1 MHPFLSDDTSVTKIN
16 GKLCLVRPSRRKVRS
31 SSSYDLGHVLSIGYD
46 LLSEVFDGTAFRM
59 DKDKAEAEA
68 EKISV
73 LHHGP
78 HGRDPNPM
86 APAMQAPPQPGV
98 YQQGNRQLVLLPK
111 VPTGHGHPPMMHQGH
126 FGYPQQPFMYGGQP
140 QMVPMMGNMGFGS
153 FNSQHDKPAA
163 AAASAATPTSIT
175 VTQHL
180 CANCGNLRSKKY
192 QAAHPL
198 EAGDTAPVSFCKKC
212 EREFRSTDS
221 EVEVELPTK
230 KSRRHFRKVQ
240 REKNFKKV
248 VYEKVMFPVIHI
260 CAQCGNPRSR
270 KYQATHPINAG
281 EAPPV
286 SYCGKCQKE
295 VTSSEDSD
303 PSAGSEGETVT
314 YVNKGRNA
322 HDADR
327 NYYRDRR
334 IKVCVETVGS
344 VFIAAYYELY
354 TDAFKNTLKGT
365 NQHHNLE
372 LDGEYGSNAS
382 KVMPPKPHLPKL
394 LRELIFGQKVREST
408 PVEEYIVITDKSIDQ
423 GRKKGR
429 QNQRPDKGDGDE
441 LPQSPLV
448 VIREP
453 IRRRSSE
460 LLPEGARRSRSSA
473 RRKTRHGQAQPHSE
487 RYEYDSQESS
497 DLDGLAEKAYREYLS
512 DGTPLHERNRSPRR
526 SRHTSPKS
534 QGSRRKVSAEILK
547 EDLSEDSLAKFRETA
562 SNRRRERAN
571 LPPQNTRSAHPEIQE
586 ELSSLRDDEMLVVT
600 ERYVYRPQKSTSTVG
615 ELREERVDRGRKPR
629 RDSQKLISQN
639 DLAEYFPDEWSRAR
653 SRIGRHTNYQRIR
666 PRDLDGAVLPSGQGT
681 SEASVDQ
688 QSYHEGLYQLAVHT
702 WTNSNIKPGTN
713 IQPLLP
719 PAPTPPS
726 VSTATSGSVDT
737 YSYSSRDTVEYP
749 SAQRPRVYRNSRLP
763 GEYLPSSDSGSSLG
777 IALPEMPT
785 RQRSPLRTRRD
796 SHRYRPPYVRDAN
809 SGGSEGARV
818 SSRSR
823 SRDRVIFYSEGEEEP
838 SDLTANDR
846 IDKRRVAF
854 GPNEV
859 RMISRESLAAEGRRD
874 RDRERERESG
884 INGVRYGN

>member
-1 MHPFLSDDTSVTKIN
+1 MHPFLSDDTSVKKIN

-46 LLSEVFDGTAFRM
+46 LLSEVFGGTAFRM

-78 HGRDPNPM
+78 DGRDPNPM

-111 VPTGHGHPPMMHQGH
+111 VPTGYGHPTMMHQGH

-140 QMVPMMGNMGFGS
+140 QMVPMMGNMGFGG

-212 EREFRSTDS
+212 EKEFRSTDS

-230 KSRRHFRKVQ
+230 KSKRHFRKVQ

-248 VYEKVMFPVIHI
+248 VYEKDMFPAIHI
-260 CAQCGNPRSR
+260 CTQCGNPRSR

-303 PSAGSEGETVT
+303 PSAGSERETVT

-322 HDADR
+322 HDSDR

-344 VFIAAYYELY
+344 VSIAAYYELY
-354 TDAFKNTLKGT
+354 TDAFENTLKGT
-365 NQHHNLE
+365 NQRHNLE
-372 LDGEYGSNAS
+372 LDGESGSNAS
-382 KVMPPKPHLPKL
+382 KVMPSKPHLPKL

-408 PVEEYIVITDKSIDQ
+408 PVEEYIVVTEKSSDQ

-429 QNQRPDKGDGDE
+429 QNQRLDKGDGDE

-460 LLPEGARRSRSSA
+460 LLPEAARRSRSSA
-473 RRKTRHGQAQPHSE
+473 RRRTRRGQAQPLSE

-497 DLDGLAEKAYREYLS
+497 DLDGLTEKTYREYLS
-512 DGTPLHERNRSPRR
+512 DGTLLHERNRSPRR
-526 SRHTSPKS
+526 SRYTSPKS
-534 QGSRRKVSAEILK
+534 QGSRRKVSAQILE

-639 DLAEYFPDEWSRAR
+639 DLAEYFPDEWSRTR
-653 SRIGRHTNYQRIR
+653 SRTGRHTNYQRIR
-666 PRDLDGAVLPSGQGT
+666 PRDLDGAVLPSGPGS

-688 QSYHEGLYQLAVHT
+688 QRYHDGLYQLAVHT
-702 WTNSNIKPGTN
+702 WSNSNIKPGTN

-726 VSTATSGSVDT
+726 VSTATSGSVDS
-737 YSYSSRDTVEYP
+737 YSYSSRDTAEYP
-749 SAQRPRVYRNSRLP
+749 YTQGPRVYRNSRLP

-777 IALPEMPT
+777 AELPEMPR

-796 SHRYRPPYVRDAN
+796 SHRYRSPYVRDAN

-818 SSRSR
+818 SSRSQ
-823 SRDRVIFYSEGEEEP
+823 SRDRVVFYSEGEEEP

-874 RDRERERESG
+874 RDRELGLGSSG
-884 INGVRYGN
+884 LLA